1 MSTVA
6 HCPMP
11 EAWPLLPS
19 SLQKAL
25 DPHLDVLTTSSCV
38 QLDSD
43 SPVSQEYDVPEDGSV
58 AWLPTVQFPCYLL
71 FKYYQQILQQYVTR
85 IKNSVKL
92 AMLWKVRKFMYTMYT
107 ITDLKT
113 TKRQA
118 CRYHNTLPPIR
129 PLTCI
134 QKKNQR
140 QPRYV
145 SNLRTPASIIIE
157 VSCWQTYGQTDT
169 TWTHWVEQGS
179 CRLTLAPPGEWVL
192 NCSSAKWSN
201 AYLWISAFY
210 VVQEVI
216 RYLC

>member
-92 AMLWKVRKFMYTMYT
+92 AMLWKVKKFMYTMYT

-134 QKKNQR
+134 QKKSKTAKVRVKFEDPSFNHYWGIMLTNIWTDR
-140 QPRYV
+140 H
-145 SNLRTPASIIIE
+145 NLNSLGGTR
-157 VSCWQTYGQTDT
+157 
-169 TWTHWVEQGS
+169 
-179 CRLTLAPPGEWVL
+179 
-192 NCSSAKWSN
+192 
-201 AYLWISAFY
+201 
-210 VVQEVI
+210 
-216 RYLC
+216 